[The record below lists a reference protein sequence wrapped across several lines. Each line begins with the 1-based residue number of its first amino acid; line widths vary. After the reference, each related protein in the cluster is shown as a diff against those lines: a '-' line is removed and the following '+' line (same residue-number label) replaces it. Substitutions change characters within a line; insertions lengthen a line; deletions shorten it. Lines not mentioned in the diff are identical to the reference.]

1 MRFGPVAVKDALGT
15 ILAHGVPAAGL
26 AKGIVLRDRHVL
38 ALSALGTSDV
48 MAARL
53 ETGDVG
59 EDDAALQLAQALVPD
74 REGQGMRLTKASTGR
89 VNIMS
94 MRAGLFVPDA
104 ARITALNRV
113 DPMIT
118 LATLPDLKRVE
129 ARVIRHDQGDCL
141 RG

>member
-1 MRFGPVAVKDALGT
+1 
-15 ILAHGVPAAGL
+15 
-26 AKGIVLRDRHVL
+26 VL

-48 MAARL
+48 MVARL

-74 REGQGMRLTKASTGR
+74 PEGQGMRLTKASTGR

-104 ARITALNRV
+104 ARIIALNRV

-129 ARVIRHDQGDCL
+129 ARVICHDQGDCL

>member
-1 MRFGPVAVKDALGT
+1 MV
-15 ILAHGVPAAGL
+15 
-26 AKGIVLRDRHVL
+26 
-38 ALSALGTSDV
+38 
-48 MAARL
+48 ARL

-74 REGQGMRLTKASTGR
+74 PEGQGMRLTKASPGR
-89 VNIMS
+89 VNIMR
-94 MRAGLFVPDA
+94 MRAGLFAPDA